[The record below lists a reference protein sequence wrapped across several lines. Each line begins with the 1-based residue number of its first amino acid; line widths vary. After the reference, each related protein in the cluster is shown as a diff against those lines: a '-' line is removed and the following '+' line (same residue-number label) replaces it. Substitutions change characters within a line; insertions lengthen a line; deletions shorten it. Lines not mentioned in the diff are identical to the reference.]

1 MKNTLVL
8 LAASVCL
15 AWAQSPETLLKG
27 RIEDSQGRPVAAAAV
42 QVTDSGG
49 RVVGSALTDAGGG
62 FEVET
67 LSGERYDVR
76 VQASG
81 FQALRRDSV
90 ASEADLH
97 LTLAPEALRESV
109 TVTATRSET
118 PVTALP
124 SAATLLDKETIDQQ
138 RAISD
143 NLASVLERTAP
154 GFGPSLQKLA
164 GRAETLR
171 GRNPL
176 YLINGV
182 PQHNSLR
189 DGQRDGYTIDM
200 DFVEQVEVIHGSNA
214 MQGVGATGGVV
225 NMTTKAPPA
234 DGRWRQDIRLAL
246 SSHDSF
252 DGDGLAPKAS
262 YFLGKKVGKFDVA
275 GGFSAMKRDLFFDAE
290 GQPVGLYPT
299 QGDIMDSGS
308 RNLYFRGGFTPSST
322 QRLGLTVNDF
332 KLRRDGDYVVALGDR
347 GAGRVTSTAPGDPR
361 PLVGDPAQNDVTTLS
376 ADYRNRD
383 ALGGDFSAQIF
394 YQDFAARYEGGE
406 FGGFYRLTPDGEPFL
421 DQSQIESRKLG
432 FKLLYSVPENGAEG
446 FTPRFGLDFF
456 DDDSAQTLTRSGRE
470 WVPST
475 TLRSWAPFV
484 QLEQK
489 FADRLTLSGGVR
501 VEAAQ
506 VIVGDYTTIAS
517 AGAVDVSGG
526 RPSFNEV
533 LPNAGALFRLG
544 AGFSLFG
551 SYSEGFTM
559 PDVGRVLRAIN
570 RPGVDVDS
578 LLDVEPVV
586 TNNTEGGLRYRNG
599 RARFEASYYQSD
611 SNLGALLIADENGFF
626 NVGRQRTE
634 IDGVEISTD
643 VRLSDRFILGGNYA
657 WLRGRFD
664 FDGDDIVDSD
674 LDGSNIAPNRV
685 NAFLQFFPA
694 SWMNGRLQFSGFF
707 DREFETNGGAGP
719 PDFAG
724 YGLVDLILGFE
735 TRAGRVRFGAENL
748 LDRQYLTYFSQTEP
762 FQRNDTIFAGR
773 GRTFTFIFEP
783 RLAKWW

>member
-1 MKNTLVL
+1 MHKILL
-8 LAASVCL
+8 PALAATVL
-15 AWAQSPETLLKG
+15 AAAALPAATLTG
-27 RIEDSQGRPVAAAAV
+27 TVEDSQGRPVAAAKV
-42 QVTDSGG
+42 QVSTSEG
-49 RVVGSALTDAGGG
+49 RVVSTELTDALGG
-62 FEVET
+62 FRVDGLAEGVYSLT
-67 LSGERYDVR
+67 VR
-76 VQASG
+76 ASG
-81 FQALRRDSV
+81 FATLVRDPV
-90 ASEADLH
+90 ATSETVELE
-97 LTLAPEALRESV
+97 LEPELLRESV

-138 RAISD
+138 RTIAD
-143 NLASVLERTAP
+143 NLQSVLERTTP

-200 DFVEQVEVIHGSNA
+200 DFVEQVEVIHGSNSL
-214 MQGVGATGGVV
+214 QGVGATGGVV

-246 SSHDSF
+246 STHDSF
-252 DGDGLAPKAS
+252 DSDGLAPKAS
-262 YFLGKKVGKFDVA
+262 YFLGKKVGKFDLA

-290 GQPVGLYPT
+290 GRPIGLYPT

-308 RNLYFRGGFTPSST
+308 RNYYFRGGYAPASN
-322 QRLGLTVNDF
+322 QRLGLTFNDF
-332 KLRRDGDYVVALGDR
+332 KLERDGDYVVAVGDR
-347 GAGRVTSTAPGDPR
+347 STGSVTSTIPGNPR
-361 PLVGDPAQNDVTTLS
+361 PLVGNPAQNDVTSVS

-383 ALGGDFSAQIF
+383 ALGGDLSAQLF
-394 YQDFAARYEGGE
+394 YQDFQALYEGGE
-406 FGGFYRLTPDGEPFL
+406 FGGFFRLTPDGDPFL
-421 DQSQIESRKLG
+421 DQSRIESRKIG
-432 FKLLYSVPENGAEG
+432 FKLTYSVPENGLEG

-456 DDDSAQTLTRSGRE
+456 DDDSAQTLARSGRE

-475 TLRSWAPFV
+475 VLRSWAPFV
-484 QLEQK
+484 QLEQTL
-489 FADRLTLSGGVR
+489 ANRLTLSGGVR

-506 VIVGDYTTIAS
+506 VIVDDYTTIAS
-517 AGAVDVSGG
+517 AGAVQVAGG
-526 RPSFNEV
+526 DPSFTEV
-533 LPNAGALFRLG
+533 LPNAGALLRLG

-559 PDVGRVLRAIN
+559 PDVGRVLRGIST
-570 RPGVDVDS
+570 PGVNVDS
-578 LLDVEPVV
+578 LLAVEPVV

-599 RARFEASYYQSD
+599 RGRFEVSYYQSD
-611 SNLGALLIADENGFF
+611 SDLGARLIADANGFF

-634 IDGVEISTD
+634 IDGVEVSSD
-643 VRLSDRFILGGNYA
+643 VRLTDRLILGGNYA

-664 FDGDDIVDSD
+664 SDGDDEVDSD
-674 LDGSNIAPNRV
+674 LDGSNIAPNRL

-694 SWMNGRLQFSGFF
+694 GWMNGRLQFSGFF
-707 DREFETNGGAGP
+707 DREFEALDGPGA

-724 YGLVDLILGFE
+724 YGLIDLILGFE
-735 TRAGRVRFGAENL
+735 TRAGRIRVGAENL

-773 GRTFTFIFEP
+773 GRTFTFVFEP